1 MRSQA
6 DSSGFNFE
14 QLFSAL
20 EKTVSRSQEEL
31 PEFNYFPI
39 QSKRDSDETDF
50 KVCELIE
57 AGKTS
62 WREIKTA
69 GNFGDEQL
77 CESFRRL
84 ILELGVV
91 GCRRTGIDRSGRVYY
106 LRADFRLVYT
116 P

>member
-6 DSSGFNFE
+6 ESSRFDFG

-20 EKTVSRSQEEL
+20 EETVSRAQADNT
-31 PEFNYFPI
+31 EFNYFPI
-39 QSKRDSDETDF
+39 QTKRDSDETDF

-57 AGKTS
+57 QGLTS

-69 GNFGDEQL
+69 GDFGDEQL

-84 ILELGVV
+84 ILELEIV
-91 GCRRTGIDRSGRVYY
+91 GCRRSGLERSNRIYY
-106 LRADFRLVYT
+106 LKADFRLLFS